1 MTDKKMAGANA
12 SPIQT
17 PSADVNTA
25 PSSIVDNS
33 SVFLD
38 IRKSDSERL
47 RIGVSEYRGRVSVD
61 LRVWYS
67 VEGGEYKPGRAG
79 VTLRP
84 NQVTEVVQGLMLAAR
99 SIDPQEG
106 R

>member
-1 MTDKKMAGANA
+1 MTDKKMADPQA
-12 SPIQT
+12 SQNNNT
-17 PSADVNTA
+17 PKNVNTRTT
-25 PSSIVDNS
+25 SLVDNS
-33 SVFLD
+33 TVFLD

-67 VEGGEYKPGRAG
+67 IEGGEFKPGRAG

-84 NQVTEVVQGLMLAAR
+84 SQVAEVVQGLMLAAR